1 MPPTGDDMYLLVLAI
16 ALTLLKY
23 FEIAPIAA
31 WPWWWVVLPYG
42 LTLAWW
48 TWADASGYTKRRE
61 IDKIEQRKQ
70 DRVNKQKEAMGMQPR
85 KRR

>member
-1 MPPTGDDMYLLVLAI
+1 MYLLVLAI

-31 WPWWWVVLPYG
+31 WPWWWILLPYG
-42 LTLAWW
+42 LTAAWW